1 MTLFKPSQTAFRL
14 PIIAMASTNLGSYR
28 AEDVDHV
35 EPIGISQPAG
45 VTKLFEDNKLVLV
58 PAPTDDPD
66 GKC

>member
-1 MTLFKPSQTAFRL
+1 
-14 PIIAMASTNLGSYR
+14 MASTNLGSYR